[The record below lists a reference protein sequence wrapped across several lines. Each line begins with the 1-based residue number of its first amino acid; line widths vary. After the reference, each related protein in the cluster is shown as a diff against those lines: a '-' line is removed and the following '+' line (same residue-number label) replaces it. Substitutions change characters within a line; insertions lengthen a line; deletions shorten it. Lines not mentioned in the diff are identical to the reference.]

1 MDVITKSQEMSKQ
14 RQLDNS
20 GEMGT
25 QQKNSRKKSELMA
38 MVRENQVDEQEAK
51 EQRKKEQVLK
61 QLEEDFK
68 VRQEQMQREQEQKL
82 TELVNS
88 VSQSQGDIARKWEE
102 LQKKQEEFESK
113 ISLEKTDL
121 MQERMRL
128 REEQE
133 RADKEKAALKMLKE
147 QEERA
152 LLGERAK
159 VKENEDKIKNME
171 GMLLTN
177 MDKFQKERDN
187 YMHEYQQMMLNMK
200 LQQDKQ
206 QTTLKEQ
213 EKEML
218 A

>member
-82 TELVNS
+82 KELVNS